1 MRWPV
6 GLLLGLGLLA
16 AGCHSCEP
24 VESEL
29 RAREH
34 DVSELRDEL
43 TRLQG
48 LNDSLEHELQA
59 VRQNS
64 SAKISPEL
72 AAQTYGVRCITLG
85 RQTGGYDN
93 DGSPGDE
100 ALQVVLEPHDPDGHI
115 IKAPGSLEVQALEIT
130 PEGLKRPLSSW
141 LVPPDQLRRDWRSG
155 LLSTAY
161 FVLLPWKNWPSF
173 DKLRVVA
180 RFTLPDGRV
189 FEADRDVLVHLT
201 APALRKP
208 FPGDPSEPLPPPTG
222 EPETPLP
229 PPRKLD
235 PPAPDTPKGPALVP
249 PPTPAG
255 SPPAAP
261 WQGPPAGPLTG
272 AVQVLRPVPLQ

>member
-6 GLLLGLGLLA
+6 GFLLGLGLLA
-16 AGCHSCEP
+16 AGCRTCEP

-34 DVSELRDEL
+34 DVSELRDEV

-48 LNDSLEHELQA
+48 VNDSLEHELQA

-72 AAQTYGVRCITLG
+72 AAQTYGVRSITLG

-93 DGSPGDE
+93 DDCPGDE
-100 ALQVVLEPHDPDGHI
+100 ALQVVLEPHDPDGHT
-115 IKAPGSLEVQALEIT
+115 IKAPGSLEVLALEIA
-130 PEGLKRPLSSW
+130 PEGLKKPLSSW
-141 LVPPDQLRRDWRSG
+141 LVPPDQLRHSWRSG

-161 FVLLPWKNWPSF
+161 FVVLPWKNWPTC

-180 RFTLPDGRV
+180 RFTLADGRV

-208 FPGDPSEPLPPPTG
+208 FIG
-222 EPETPLP
+222 EPPGTTPPEPDTPLP
-229 PPRKLD
+229 LPRKLD
-235 PPAPDTPKGPALVP
+235 QP
-249 PPTPAG
+249 PPMPSGTTPAALWQ
-255 SPPAAP
+255 SQPAAP
-261 WQGPPAGPLTG
+261 LAG
-272 AVQVLRPVPLQ
+272 AVQVLRPIPLR

>member
-6 GLLLGLGLLA
+6 GFLLGLSLLA
-16 AGCHSCEP
+16 AGCRTCEP

-34 DVSELRDEL
+34 DVSELREEV

-48 LNDSLEHELQA
+48 VNDSLEHELQA
-59 VRQNS
+59 VRQSS

-72 AAQTYGVRCITLG
+72 AAQTYGVRSITLG

-93 DGSPGDE
+93 DDCPGDE
-100 ALQVVLEPHDPDGHI
+100 ALQVVLEPHDPDGHT

-130 PEGLKRPLSSW
+130 PEGLKKPLSSW
-141 LVPPDQLRRDWRSG
+141 IIPPDQLRRAWRNG

-161 FVLLPWKNWPSF
+161 FVILPWKDWPSC

-180 RFTLPDGRV
+180 RFTLADGRV
-189 FEADRDVLVHLT
+189 FEADRDVVVHLT

-208 FPGDPSEPLPPPTG
+208 FPGEPGELPGLAPP

-229 PPRKLD
+229 LPRKLE
-235 PPAPDTPKGPALVP
+235 P
-249 PPTPAG
+249 PPMPGGAAPAALWQ
-255 SPPAAP
+255 SQPAAP
-261 WQGPPAGPLTG
+261 LAGAAQL
-272 AVQVLRPVPLQ
+272 LRPVPLK